1 MELPST
7 APVVLPPSTQ
17 RAIMDCPRHP
27 IFSRNRLSNFKMKSW
42 KADKNK
48 NWLIG
53 KSDKTLEARNFGK
66 ITPLIFL
73 QF

>member
-1 MELPST
+1 
-7 APVVLPPSTQ
+7 
-17 RAIMDCPRHP
+17 
-27 IFSRNRLSNFKMKSW
+27 MKSW

-66 ITPLIFL
+66 NHMLNFSIILIDPGTCKIHKNL
-73 QF
+73 SR